1 MLVMVHVLL
10 ASQALFRYHQEQPP
24 VILALQVKHQPP
36 DKQHALLVMQEHTQ
50 PVPEVPHVFLVI
62 QELTQVQDNKVVT
75 IAMQEPIPR
84 LLGQHPVMIVLLVNP
99 QLQDQMN
106 VLNVPQEHTHILNL
120 EHVLLALLEHTQ
132 LLDQRIAQQHVLLEN
147 KLK

>member
-1 MLVMVHVLL
+1 MV
-10 ASQALFRYHQEQPP
+10 
-24 VILALQVKHQPP
+24 LALQAKHQPP

-50 PVPEVPHVFLVI
+50 PVSEAPNVFLVI
-62 QELTQVQDNKVVT
+62 QELTPLPDNKPAP
-75 IAMQEPIPR
+75 IAMQEHIPR
-84 LLGQHPVMIVLLVNP
+84 LLEQRPVTIVLLVNP